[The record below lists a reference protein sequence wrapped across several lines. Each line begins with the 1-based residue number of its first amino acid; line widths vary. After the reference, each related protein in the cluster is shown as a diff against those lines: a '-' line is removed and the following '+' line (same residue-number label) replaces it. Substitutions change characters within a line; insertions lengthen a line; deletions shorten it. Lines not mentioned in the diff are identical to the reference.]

1 MILPMDFEFSQ
12 GLAALAG
19 IIPLII
25 VYLLKPRPKNVILP
39 SLMFVRRISQNV
51 LDSRRTISKKITD
64 PLFFIQLLALILL
77 STAIAGPLLEEVKTD
92 SEKVVLIID
101 SSASMNAPDR
111 ADGAR
116 AIAIDSLGEEN
127 TIITAESIP
136 VVLAKALDADDAKGV
151 IDSLE
156 MRNTPGDIPKAI
168 LTIIN
173 EKENENGKIV
183 VISDF
188 ENWAGRA
195 PETYIR
201 IANTR
206 NMELEFRQVG
216 NKTANYAIVD
226 GYLKDRNDGTY
237 EYTCTVKNFNDIS
250 ADLDIQ
256 LESKAES
263 SSGTKVSSPVQLA
276 GFGAQQIKFSNIP
289 QGTSTVEILNEDA
302 IPCDNIAYISIPEVK
317 PKKILALTDPEEAAG
332 KSPLIT
338 AISLLPDIHVDVR
351 QDLPE
356 DVTEYDTII
365 VNSKHKSLS
374 TLDVL
379 EIVAY
384 AKSGKDLIVI
394 GNECLYDS
402 LQMRGLYSILP
413 VDIISVEDEG
423 SHTIETVGSGK
434 NIFEDV
440 TFSEVYLRRFLVTT
454 PKEGASVLAEVK
466 GTGTLV
472 SMRNIKNGTVTYVGF
487 SDATGKD
494 AWNNFATTPTYPVF
508 WVKLLRY
515 MWGVGDISE
524 TNVNTGRYQAFDQN
538 ILIKTPTETISSSF
552 VYYDECGLY
561 SLNQKTVAANLY
573 DAMESNTFTEKRL
586 NLTGENGEIRKLEL
600 RTKSPDKL
608 RKYLIY
614 VLLLLIII
622 ENAVMFRRRII

>member
-1 MILPMDFEFSQ
+1 MDFEFSQ

-19 IIPLII
+19 IIPLTII
-25 VYLLKPRPKNVILP
+25 YLLKPRPKNVILP

-51 LDSRRTISKKITD
+51 LDSRRTISTKITD

-77 STAIAGPLLEEVKTD
+77 STAIAGPLLEEVKAD
-92 SEKVVLIID
+92 SEKVIIIID
-101 SSASMNAPDR
+101 SSASMTARDR
-111 ADGAR
+111 VDAAK
-116 AIAIDSLGEEN
+116 AIAIDSLAEEN

-156 MRNTPGDIPKAI
+156 MRNTPADIPKAI
-168 LTIIN
+168 LTVVN
-173 EKENENGKIV
+173 EKENENGKVV

-188 ENWAGRA
+188 ENWAGRT

-201 IANTR
+201 IANTK

-216 NKTANYAIVD
+216 DKTANYAIVD

-237 EYTCTVKNFNDIS
+237 EYTCTVKNFNNES
-250 ADLDIQ
+250 ADLEVQ
-256 LESKAES
+256 LESGTD
-263 SSGTKVSSPVQLA
+263 SSGTEVSSSVQLE
-276 GFGAQQIKFSNIP
+276 GLGAQQIKFSNIP
-289 QGTSTVEILNEDA
+289 QGASTVRILNEDA

-317 PKKILALTDPEEAAG
+317 PKKVLVLTDPEENAG

-338 AISLLPDIHVDVR
+338 AISLLPDIHLEVR
-351 QDLPE
+351 QSLP
-356 DVTEYDTII
+356 DNVTEYDTII
-365 VNSKHKSLS
+365 VNSKEKSLPA
-374 TLDVL
+374 LDVL

-402 LQMRGLYSILP
+402 LPMHGLYSVLP
-413 VDIISVEDEG
+413 VNIISVEDEG

-440 TFSEVYLRRFLVTT
+440 TFGEVYLRRFLVTT

-466 GTGTLV
+466 GTGPLV
-472 SMRNIKNGTVTYVGF
+472 SMQSIKNGTVTYVGF
-487 SDATGKD
+487 SDTTGKD

-524 TNVNTGRYQAFDQN
+524 TNVNTGRYQAFDQDV
-538 ILIKTPTETISSSF
+538 LIKTPTETISSSF

-573 DAMESNTFTEKRL
+573 DSMESNTFTEKRL
-586 NLTGENGEIRKLEL
+586 NLTGENGEIKKLEL
-600 RTKSPDKL
+600 RTKFPDKL

-614 VLLLLIII
+614 ALLLLLII

>member
-1 MILPMDFEFSQ
+1 MDFEFSP

-25 VYLLKPRPKNVILP
+25 VYLFKPRPKNIILP

-64 PLFFIQLLALILL
+64 PLFFLQLLALILIAI
-77 STAIAGPLLEEVKTD
+77 AIAGPLLEEVKAD
-92 SEKVVLIID
+92 SEKVVVIID

-111 ADGAR
+111 TDGAR
-116 AIAIDSLGEEN
+116 SIAIESLGEEN
-127 TIITAESIP
+127 TIIAAESIP
-136 VVLAKALDADDAKGV
+136 VVLAKALDAGDAKGV
-151 IDSLE
+151 VDHLE
-156 MRNTPGDIPKAI
+156 AKNTPGDIPKAI
-168 LTIIN
+168 LTVIN
-173 EKENENGKIV
+173 DKENENGKIV

-201 IANTR
+201 IANTK

-237 EYTCTVKNFNDIS
+237 EYTCTVKNFNNRS

-256 LESKAES
+256 LENQADSASGTNVS
-263 SSGTKVSSPVQLA
+263 SSVQLA

-289 QGTSTVEILNEDA
+289 QGTSTVEIINEDA

-317 PKKILALTDPEEAAG
+317 TKKILVLTDAEEAAG

-338 AISLLPDIHVDVR
+338 AISLLSDIHVDVR

-356 DVTEYDTII
+356 TVTGYDTII
-365 VNSKHKSLS
+365 VNSRYKPLP
-374 TLDVL
+374 TLDVPG
-379 EIVAY
+379 IVAY
-384 AKSGKDLIVI
+384 AKSGKDLIII

-402 LQMRGLYSILP
+402 LQMHGLYSILP
-413 VDIISVEDEG
+413 VDIVSVEGEG

-434 NIFEDV
+434 NIFEEV
-440 TFSEVYLRRFLVTT
+440 SFNEVYLHRFLATT

-466 GTGTLV
+466 GKGPLV
-472 SMRNIKNGTVTYVGF
+472 SMWNIKNGTVTYVGF
-487 SDATGKD
+487 SDTTGKD

-524 TNVNTGRYQAFDQN
+524 TNVNTGRYQAFDQKVA
-538 ILIKTPTETISSSF
+538 IKTPTETISSNF

-561 SLNQKTVAANLY
+561 SLNQKTIAANLY
-573 DAMESNTFTEKRL
+573 DSMESNTFTEKRL
-586 NLTGENGEIRKLEL
+586 NLTGENGEIHKVDLL
-600 RTKSPDKL
+600 TKSPDKL

-614 VLLLLIII
+614 VLLLLLII
-622 ENAVMFRRRII
+622 ENAIMFRRRII

>member
-1 MILPMDFEFSQ
+1 MDFEFSQ

-25 VYLLKPRPKNVILP
+25 IYLLKPRPKNVILP

-64 PLFFIQLLALILL
+64 PLFFLQLLALILI
-77 STAIAGPLLEEVKTD
+77 STAIAGPLLEEVKAD
-92 SEKVVLIID
+92 SEKVVIIID

-127 TIITAESIP
+127 TIIAAESIP
-136 VVLAKALDADDAKGV
+136 VVLAKALDADDAEEV
-151 IDSLE
+151 VDHLE
-156 MRNTPGDIPKAI
+156 ARNTPGDIPKAI
-168 LTIIN
+168 LTVIN
-173 EKENENGKIV
+173 DEENKNGKIV

-206 NMELEFRQVG
+206 NMELEFKQVG

-256 LESKAES
+256 LESQVDSPS
-263 SSGTKVSSPVQLA
+263 STKVSSSVQLA
-276 GFGAQQIKFSNIP
+276 GFGAQQIKFSSIP

-317 PKKILALTDPEEAAG
+317 LKKILVLTDPEQTAG
-332 KSPLIT
+332 KSPLVT

-351 QDLPE
+351 QDLP
-356 DVTEYDTII
+356 DNVTGYDTII
-365 VNSKHKSLS
+365 VNSKYDPLPTRS
-374 TLDVL
+374 VQ

-394 GNECLYDS
+394 GNECLYNS
-402 LQMRGLYSILP
+402 LQMHGLYPILP
-413 VDIISVEDEG
+413 VDISSVEKEG

-434 NIFEDV
+434 NIFDDV
-440 TFSEVYLRRFLVTT
+440 SFSEVYLRRFLATT
-454 PKEGASVLAEVK
+454 PKEDSAVLAEVK
-466 GTGTLV
+466 GIGPLV
-472 SMRNIKNGTVTYVGF
+472 SMQNIKNGTVTYVGF
-487 SDATGKD
+487 SDTTETN

-508 WVKLLRY
+508 WVKLLKY

-524 TNVNTGRYQAFDQN
+524 TNVNTGRYQAFDQKVK
-538 ILIKTPTETISSSF
+538 IKTPTETISSDF

-561 SLNQKTVAANLY
+561 SLDQKNVAANLY
-573 DAMESNTFTEKRL
+573 DSMESNTFTEKRL
-586 NLTGENGEIRKLEL
+586 NLTGENGEIQKQEL

-608 RKYLIY
+608 RKFLIY
-614 VLLLLIII
+614 ALLLLLII

>member
-1 MILPMDFEFSQ
+1 MDFEFSQ

-19 IIPLII
+19 IIPLTII
-25 VYLLKPRPKNVILP
+25 YLLKPRPKNIILP

-51 LDSRRTISKKITD
+51 LDSRRTINKKITD

-77 STAIAGPLLEEVKTD
+77 STVIAGPLLEEVKAD
-92 SEKVVLIID
+92 SEKVVIIID
-101 SSASMNAPDR
+101 SSASMTAQDR
-111 ADGAR
+111 VDAAK
-116 AIAIDSLGEEN
+116 AIAIDSLAEEN

-151 IDSLE
+151 IERLQ
-156 MRNTPGDIPKAI
+156 MRNTPADIPKAI
-168 LTIIN
+168 LTVIN

-188 ENWAGRA
+188 ENWAGRT

-206 NMELEFRQVG
+206 TMELEFRQVG
-216 NKTANYAIVD
+216 DKTANYAIVD

-237 EYTCTVKNFNDIS
+237 EYTCTVKNFNNKS
-250 ADLDIQ
+250 EDLDIR
-256 LESKAES
+256 LESPADS
-263 SSGTKVSSPVQLA
+263 SSGTEVSSSVQLE

-289 QGTSTVEILNEDA
+289 QGTSAVKILNEDA

-317 PKKILALTDPEEAAG
+317 PKKILVLTDPEETAG

-338 AISLLPDIHVDVR
+338 AISLLPDIHLEVR
-351 QDLPE
+351 QKLP
-356 DVTEYDTII
+356 DNVAEYDTII
-365 VNSKHKSLS
+365 VNSKEKSLS
-374 TLDVL
+374 ALDVL

-402 LQMRGLYSILP
+402 LQMRGLYSVLP
-413 VDIISVEDEG
+413 VDIISVEDQG
-423 SHTIETVGSGK
+423 SYTIETVGSGK

-466 GTGTLV
+466 GTGPLV

-487 SDATGKD
+487 SDTTGKD

-524 TNVNTGRYQAFDQN
+524 TNVNTGRYQAFDQDV
-538 ILIKTPTETISSSF
+538 LIITPTETVSSSF
-552 VYYDECGLY
+552 VYYDDCGLY

-573 DAMESNTFTEKRL
+573 DSMESNTFTEKRL

-614 VLLLLIII
+614 ALLLLLII
-622 ENAVMFRRRII
+622 ENAFMFRRRII

>member
-1 MILPMDFEFSQ
+1 MDFEFSQ

-19 IIPLII
+19 IIPLTII
-25 VYLLKPRPKNVILP
+25 YLLKPRPKNVILP

-51 LDSRRTISKKITD
+51 LDSRRTISTKITD

-77 STAIAGPLLEEVKTD
+77 STAIAGPLLEEVKAD
-92 SEKVVLIID
+92 SEKVIIIID
-101 SSASMNAPDR
+101 SSASMTARDR
-111 ADGAR
+111 VDAAK
-116 AIAIDSLGEEN
+116 AIAIDSLAEEN

-156 MRNTPGDIPKAI
+156 MRNTPADIPKAI
-168 LTIIN
+168 LTVVN
-173 EKENENGKIV
+173 EKENENGKVV

-188 ENWAGRA
+188 ENWAGRT

-201 IANTR
+201 IANTK

-216 NKTANYAIVD
+216 DKTANYAIVD

-237 EYTCTVKNFNDIS
+237 EYTCTVKNFNNES
-250 ADLDIQ
+250 ADLEVQ
-256 LESKAES
+256 LESGTD
-263 SSGTKVSSPVQLA
+263 SSGTEVSSSVQLE
-276 GFGAQQIKFSNIP
+276 GLGAQQIKFSNIP
-289 QGTSTVEILNEDA
+289 QGASTVRILNEDA

-317 PKKILALTDPEEAAG
+317 PKKVLVLTDPEENAG

-338 AISLLPDIHVDVR
+338 AISLLPDIHLEVR
-351 QDLPE
+351 QSLP
-356 DVTEYDTII
+356 DNVTEYDTII
-365 VNSKHKSLS
+365 VNSKEKSLPA
-374 TLDVL
+374 LDVL

-402 LQMRGLYSILP
+402 LPMHGLYSVLP
-413 VDIISVEDEG
+413 VNIISVEDEG

-440 TFSEVYLRRFLVTT
+440 TFGEVYLRRFLVTT

-466 GTGTLV
+466 GTGPLV
-472 SMRNIKNGTVTYVGF
+472 SMQSIKNGTVTYVGF
-487 SDATGKD
+487 SDTTGKD

-524 TNVNTGRYQAFDQN
+524 TNVNTGD
-538 ILIKTPTETISSSF
+538 
-552 VYYDECGLY
+552 
-561 SLNQKTVAANLY
+561 
-573 DAMESNTFTEKRL
+573 
-586 NLTGENGEIRKLEL
+586 RK
-600 RTKSPDKL
+600 S
-608 RKYLIY
+608 
-614 VLLLLIII
+614 V
-622 ENAVMFRRRII
+622 V

>member
-1 MILPMDFEFSQ
+1 MDFEFSQ

-19 IIPLII
+19 IIPLTII
-25 VYLLKPRPKNVILP
+25 YLLKPRPKNVILP

-64 PLFFIQLLALILL
+64 PLFFIQLLTLILL
-77 STAIAGPLLEEVKTD
+77 STAIAGPLLEEVKAD
-92 SEKVVLIID
+92 SEKVIIIMD
-101 SSASMNAPDR
+101 SSASMTARDR
-111 ADGAR
+111 VDAAK
-116 AIAIDSLGEEN
+116 AIAIDSLAEEN
-127 TIITAESIP
+127 TIISAESIP
-136 VVLAKALDADDAKGV
+136 VVLAKGLDADDAKGV

-156 MRNTPGDIPKAI
+156 MRNTPADIPKAI
-168 LTIIN
+168 LTVVN

-216 NKTANYAIVD
+216 DKTANYAIVD

-237 EYTCTVKNFNDIS
+237 EYTCTVKNFNNKS
-250 ADLDIQ
+250 ADLEVQ
-256 LESKAES
+256 LEGGTD
-263 SSGTKVSSPVQLA
+263 SSGTEVSSSVQLA

-289 QGTSTVEILNEDA
+289 QGTSTVRILNEDA

-317 PKKILALTDPEEAAG
+317 PKKVLVLTDPEETAG

-338 AISLLPDIHVDVR
+338 VISLLPDIQLEVR
-351 QDLPE
+351 QTLP
-356 DVTEYDTII
+356 DNVTEYDTII
-365 VNSKHKSLS
+365 VNSKEKSLP

-402 LQMRGLYSILP
+402 LPMHGLYSVLP

-423 SHTIETVGSGK
+423 SHTIETAGSGK

-440 TFSEVYLRRFLVTT
+440 TFGEVYLRRFLVTT

-466 GTGTLV
+466 GTGPLV
-472 SMRNIKNGTVTYVGF
+472 SMQNIKNGTVTYVGF
-487 SDATGKD
+487 SDTTGKD

-524 TNVNTGRYQAFDQN
+524 TNVNTGRYQAFDQDV
-538 ILIKTPTETISSSF
+538 LINTPTETVSSSF

-573 DAMESNTFTEKRL
+573 DSMESNTFTEERL
-586 NLTGENGEIRKLEL
+586 NLTGENGEIKKLEL
-600 RTKSPDKL
+600 RTKSPDKP

-614 VLLLLIII
+614 ALLLLLII

>member
-1 MILPMDFEFSQ
+1 MDFEFSQ

-19 IIPLII
+19 IIPLTII
-25 VYLLKPRPKNVILP
+25 YLLKPRPKNVILP

-77 STAIAGPLLEEVKTD
+77 STAIAGPLLEEVKAD
-92 SEKVVLIID
+92 SEKVVIIID
-101 SSASMNAPDR
+101 SSASMTAQDR
-111 ADGAR
+111 ADSAR
-116 AIAIDSLGEEN
+116 AVAIDSLAEEN

-156 MRNTPGDIPKAI
+156 MKNTPGDIPKAI
-168 LTIIN
+168 LTVIN

-188 ENWAGRA
+188 ENWAGRT

-201 IANTR
+201 IANTK

-237 EYTCTVKNFNDIS
+237 EYTCTVKNFNNKS

-256 LESKAES
+256 LESPADS
-263 SSGTKVSSPVQLA
+263 SSGTKVSSPVRLA

-317 PKKILALTDPEEAAG
+317 PKKILVLTDPEEAAG

-338 AISLLPDIHVDVR
+338 AISLLPDIHLDVR
-351 QDLPE
+351 QDLP
-356 DVTEYDTII
+356 DNVTEYDTVI
-365 VNSKHKSLS
+365 VNSRSESLS

-440 TFSEVYLRRFLVTT
+440 MFSEVYLRRFLVTT

-466 GTGTLV
+466 GTGPLV
-472 SMRNIKNGTVTYVGF
+472 SMQNIKNGTVAYVGF
-487 SDATGKD
+487 SDTTGKD

-524 TNVNTGRYQAFDQN
+524 TNVNTGRYQAFDQGV
-538 ILIKTPTETISSSF
+538 LIITPTETISSSF

-573 DAMESNTFTEKRL
+573 DSMESNTFTEKRL

-614 VLLLLIII
+614 ALLLLLII
-622 ENAVMFRRRII
+622 ENAIMFRRRII

>member
-1 MILPMDFEFSQ
+1 MDFEFSQ

-19 IIPLII
+19 IIPLTII
-25 VYLLKPRPKNVILP
+25 YLLKPRPKNIILP

-77 STAIAGPLLEEVKTD
+77 STAIAGPLLEEVKAD
-92 SEKVVLIID
+92 SEKVIIIID
-101 SSASMNAPDR
+101 SSASMTAQNRVDA
-111 ADGAR
+111 AK
-116 AIAIDSLGEEN
+116 AIAIDSLAEEN

-136 VVLAKALDADDAKGV
+136 VVLAKALDAEDAKGV
-151 IDSLE
+151 IDNLE
-156 MRNTPGDIPKAI
+156 MRNTPADIPKAI
-168 LTIIN
+168 LTVIN

-188 ENWAGRA
+188 ENWAGRT

-201 IANTR
+201 IANTK

-216 NKTANYAIVD
+216 DKTANYAIVD

-237 EYTCTVKNFNDIS
+237 EYTCTVRNFNNES
-250 ADLDIQ
+250 AGLEIQ
-256 LESKAES
+256 LESPAES
-263 SSGTKVSSPVQLA
+263 SSGTEVSSSVQLA
-276 GFGAQQIKFSNIP
+276 GFGVQQIKFSNIP
-289 QGTSTVEILNEDA
+289 QGTSAVRILNEDA
-302 IPCDNIAYISIPEVK
+302 IPCDNIAYISISEVK
-317 PKKILALTDPEEAAG
+317 PKKVLVLTDPEETAG

-338 AISLLPDIHVDVR
+338 AISLLPDIHLDVR
-351 QDLPE
+351 QDMP
-356 DVTEYDTII
+356 DNVTKYDTII
-365 VNSKHKSLS
+365 VNSKEKSLS
-374 TLDVL
+374 ALDVL
-379 EIVAY
+379 EIGAY

-394 GNECLYDS
+394 GNECLYNS
-402 LQMRGLYSILP
+402 LQMRGLYSVLP

-423 SHTIETVGSGK
+423 SHSIETVGSGK

-466 GTGTLV
+466 GTGPLV
-472 SMRNIKNGTVTYVGF
+472 SIQNIKNGTVAYVGF
-487 SDATGKD
+487 SDTTGKD

-524 TNVNTGRYQAFDQN
+524 TNVNTGRYQAFDQDV
-538 ILIKTPTETISSSF
+538 LIKTPTETISSSF

-561 SLNQKTVAANLY
+561 SLNQKIVAANLY
-573 DAMESNTFTEKRL
+573 DSMESNTFTEKRL
-586 NLTGENGEIRKLEL
+586 NLTGENGEIKKLEL

-614 VLLLLIII
+614 ALLLLLII

>member
-1 MILPMDFEFSQ
+1 MDFEFSQ

-19 IIPLII
+19 IIPLTII
-25 VYLLKPRPKNVILP
+25 YLLKPRPKNVILP

-51 LDSRRTISKKITD
+51 LDSRRTVSKKITD
-64 PLFFIQLLALILL
+64 PLFFIQLLTLILL
-77 STAIAGPLLEEVKTD
+77 STAIAGPLLEEVKAD
-92 SEKVVLIID
+92 SEKVIIIMD
-101 SSASMNAPDR
+101 SSASMTARDR
-111 ADGAR
+111 VDAAK
-116 AIAIDSLGEEN
+116 AIAIDSLAEEN
-127 TIITAESIP
+127 TIISAESIP
-136 VVLAKALDADDAKGV
+136 VVLAKGLDADDAKEV

-156 MRNTPGDIPKAI
+156 MRNTPADIPKAI
-168 LTIIN
+168 LTVVN

-216 NKTANYAIVD
+216 DKTANYAIVD

-237 EYTCTVKNFNDIS
+237 EYTCTVKNFNNKS
-250 ADLDIQ
+250 ADLEVQ
-256 LESKAES
+256 LEGGTD
-263 SSGTKVSSPVQLA
+263 SSGTEVSSSVQLA

-289 QGTSTVEILNEDA
+289 QGTSTVRILNEDA

-317 PKKILALTDPEEAAG
+317 PKKVLVLTDPEETAG

-338 AISLLPDIHVDVR
+338 VISLLPDIQLEVR
-351 QDLPE
+351 QTLP
-356 DVTEYDTII
+356 DNVTEYDTII
-365 VNSKHKSLS
+365 VNSKEKSLP

-402 LQMRGLYSILP
+402 LPMHGLYSVLP

-423 SHTIETVGSGK
+423 SHTIETAGSGK

-440 TFSEVYLRRFLVTT
+440 TFGEVYLRRFLVTT

-466 GTGTLV
+466 GTGPLV
-472 SMRNIKNGTVTYVGF
+472 SMQSIKNGTVTYVGF
-487 SDATGKD
+487 SDTTGKE

-524 TNVNTGRYQAFDQN
+524 TNVNTGRYQAFDQDV
-538 ILIKTPTETISSSF
+538 LINTPTETVSSSF

-573 DAMESNTFTEKRL
+573 DSMESNTFTEERL
-586 NLTGENGEIRKLEL
+586 NLTGENGEIKKLEL
-600 RTKSPDKL
+600 RTKSPDKP

-614 VLLLLIII
+614 ALLLLLII

>member
-19 IIPLII
+19 IIPLTII
-25 VYLLKPRPKNVILP
+25 YLLKPRPKNVILP

-51 LDSRRTISKKITD
+51 LDSRRTVSKKITD
-64 PLFFIQLLALILL
+64 PLFFIQLLTLILL
-77 STAIAGPLLEEVKTD
+77 STAIAGPLLEEVKAD
-92 SEKVVLIID
+92 SEKVIIIMD
-101 SSASMNAPDR
+101 SSASMTARDR
-111 ADGAR
+111 VDAAK
-116 AIAIDSLGEEN
+116 AIAIDSLAEEN
-127 TIITAESIP
+127 TIISAESIP
-136 VVLAKALDADDAKGV
+136 VVLAKGLDADDAKEV

-156 MRNTPGDIPKAI
+156 MRNTPADIPKAI
-168 LTIIN
+168 LTVVN

-216 NKTANYAIVD
+216 DKTANYAIVD

-237 EYTCTVKNFNDIS
+237 EYTCTVKNFNNKS
-250 ADLDIQ
+250 ADLEVQ
-256 LESKAES
+256 LEGGTD
-263 SSGTKVSSPVQLA
+263 SSGTEVSSSVQLA

-289 QGTSTVEILNEDA
+289 QGTSTVRILNEDA

-317 PKKILALTDPEEAAG
+317 PKKVLVLTDPEETAG

-338 AISLLPDIHVDVR
+338 VISLLPDIQLEVR
-351 QDLPE
+351 QTLP
-356 DVTEYDTII
+356 DNVTEYDTII
-365 VNSKHKSLS
+365 VNSKEKSLP

-402 LQMRGLYSILP
+402 LPMHGLYSVLP

-423 SHTIETVGSGK
+423 SHTIETAGSGK

-440 TFSEVYLRRFLVTT
+440 TFGEVYLRRFLVTT

-466 GTGTLV
+466 GTGPLV
-472 SMRNIKNGTVTYVGF
+472 SMQSIKNGTVTYVGF
-487 SDATGKD
+487 SDTTGKE

-524 TNVNTGRYQAFDQN
+524 TNVNTGRYQAFDQDV
-538 ILIKTPTETISSSF
+538 LINTPTETVSSSF

-573 DAMESNTFTEKRL
+573 DSMESNTFTEERL
-586 NLTGENGEIRKLEL
+586 NLTGENGEIKKLEL
-600 RTKSPDKL
+600 RTKSPDKP

-614 VLLLLIII
+614 ALLLLLII